1 MIVSVRHKIDTFMVF
16 GLSVHLMTAR
26 VVPRGAPN
34 EATQVN
40 QIPWIRYHAALSG
53 IVATVANELYV

>member
-1 MIVSVRHKIDTFMVF
+1 MVF
-16 GLSVHLMTAR
+16 TLSVHLMTAR